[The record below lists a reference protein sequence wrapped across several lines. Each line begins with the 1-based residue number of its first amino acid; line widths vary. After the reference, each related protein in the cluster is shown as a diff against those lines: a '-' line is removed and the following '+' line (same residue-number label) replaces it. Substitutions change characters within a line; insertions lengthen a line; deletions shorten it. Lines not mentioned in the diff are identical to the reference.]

1 MSDLKVRKLDTISYR
16 VKRNGKYHARC
27 FTDLLPSEQEQLLE
41 EHNKKGL
48 DSIIKCLTSNIID
61 ISYNCL
67 SEDEMREV
75 AKDIAGLLRGI
86 GDKYDI
92 NNEIC
97 GQGFY
102 MRYM

>member
-1 MSDLKVRKLDTISYR
+1 MSDLKVRDLDDIYYR
-16 VKRNGKYHARC
+16 VKRDGKYHSRC
-27 FTDLLPSEQEQLLE
+27 FTDLLPSEQEQFLE
-41 EHNKKGL
+41 GYSKKGL
-48 DSIIKCLTSNIID
+48 DRMIKCFTSNIID
-61 ISYNCL
+61 ISYSCL

-75 AKDIAGLLRGI
+75 AKDVASLLRGI

-92 NNEIC
+92 NNEVC